1 MRLNRSIN
9 ILKFDKGEIM
19 GNFLAM
25 AQQSGQQQ
33 QGNPIIGF
41 LPLILLVV
49 IFYFFIIMPQN
60 KKQKQHQ
67 EMLNSLQKGDRI
79 LTVGGI
85 IGTVVGVDDE
95 KVVIK
100 VGDGTKLEI
109 AKGFVSQKLQ
119 QL

>member
-1 MRLNRSIN
+1 
-9 ILKFDKGEIM
+9 M

-25 AQQSGQQQ
+25 AQQSGQQ

-49 IFYFFIIMPQN
+49 IFYFFIIMPQG
-60 KKQKQHQ
+60 KKRKQHQ
-67 EMLNSLQKGDRI
+67 EMLSSLQKGERV
-79 LTVGGI
+79 LTTGGI

-109 AKGFVSQKLQ
+109 AKGFISQKLQ
-119 QL
+119 RI